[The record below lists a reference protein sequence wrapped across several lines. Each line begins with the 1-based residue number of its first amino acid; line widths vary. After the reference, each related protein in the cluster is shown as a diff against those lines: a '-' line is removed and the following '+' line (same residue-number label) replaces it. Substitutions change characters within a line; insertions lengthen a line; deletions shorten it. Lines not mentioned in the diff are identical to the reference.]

1 MKAEFL
7 NIPFLPRHIS
17 IETRPDGTL
26 IVRSEIALKAR
37 EKNIPSLLHRNAQQR
52 PHHPW
57 LAQRRGEAQQWV
69 SISYQE
75 GQKQVNA
82 ITQYLLNLN
91 QPGKTVMVLSANSI
105 EHGILEVAAM
115 QARMPYAPI
124 TTAYSLLSRDFSKLK
139 AMYELLE
146 PAVIFVQDGKMY
158 ENALQAIGQDAH
170 VICVDNPIK
179 HPSIKSWHEVIQ
191 TPVTRDVADSI
202 DKITGDTVTKY
213 QFTSG
218 STGIPKAAIVT
229 QSMLCTAMAMTSQ
242 MIEWGD
248 DRPETILLDWLPWSH
263 VAGGHAVFN
272 GVLEDGGT
280 LYIDNGR
287 PTPTEFQ
294 QTLKNLKEISPV
306 RFSGMPVSYT
316 MLAEALQ
323 KDEALGKSFFRNLK
337 RMTYSGAKLPE
348 TVYDAIQ
355 QQAIRHTGYKIPFVS
370 AYGSTETS
378 AAVTYVH
385 WPSNK
390 TGLIGLPHPGV
401 EMKLVPL
408 HDENRYEIRVRSA
421 AVTPGYL
428 KQPALTAESFDEEGF
443 FKMGDAATFVDP
455 ANPHEGLA
463 FAGRVA
469 EEFKLQ
475 SGVFVRVSA
484 LRVDCL
490 NACSPLLN
498 DVVITGADRAYLG
511 ALVWLNLAECC
522 RQFNLDPHNIKACLQ
537 NEKLRES
544 LKKRFLEH
552 NKNHP
557 GSSMAIK
564 RIWILET
571 PPSIDSGETTDKGY
585 INQRKVLENRKQEV
599 EKLYEGD
606 ESPNLILI

>member
-1 MKAEFL
+1 MKEEFL
-7 NIPFLPRHIS
+7 NIPFLPRRVS

-37 EKNIPSLLHRNAQQR
+37 EKNIPSLLHRNAQHR
-52 PHHPW
+52 PTHPW
-57 LAQRRGEAQQWV
+57 LVQRRGDSQQWISV
-69 SISYQE
+69 SYAE

-82 ITQYLLNLN
+82 VTQHLLNLDK
-91 QPGKTVMVLSANSI
+91 PGKTVMVLSGNSI
-105 EHGILEVAAM
+105 EHGILKVAAM
-115 QARMPYAPI
+115 QARMPYSAI
-124 TTAYSLLSRDFSKLK
+124 TTAYSLLSHDFSKLK
-139 AMYELLE
+139 AMHDLLE
-146 PAVIFVQDGKMY
+146 PAVIFVQDGKMF
-158 ENALQAIGQDAH
+158 ENALQAIGQEAH

-179 HPSIKSWHEVIQ
+179 HPSIKPWHEVIQ
-191 TPVTRDVADSI
+191 TPVTQDVAASL

-218 STGIPKAAIVT
+218 STDTPKAAIVT

-242 MIEWGD
+242 MIEWGN
-248 DRPETILLDWLPWSH
+248 DRPETVLLDWLPWSH
-263 VAGGHAVFN
+263 VAGGLAVFN

-280 LYIDNGR
+280 LYIDNGK
-287 PTPTEFQ
+287 PTPTEFHL
-294 QTLKNLKEISPV
+294 TLKNLKEISPV

-355 QQAIRHTGYKIPFVS
+355 KQAIRHTGFKIPFVS

-385 WPSNK
+385 WPTNR

-401 EMKLVPL
+401 EMKLVPVSN
-408 HDENRYEIRVRSA
+408 ENRYEIRVRSA

-455 ANPHEGLA
+455 ANPHEGFT

-498 DVVITGADRAYLG
+498 DIVITGADRAYLG
-511 ALVWLNLAECC
+511 ALVWLNLAECG
-522 RQFNLDPHNIKACLQ
+522 RQFNLDPNDIKACIQ

-544 LKKRFLEH
+544 LKNRFIEH

-557 GSSMAIK
+557 GSSMSIK

-571 PPSIDSGETTDKGY
+571 PPSIDNGETTDKGY
-585 INQRKVLENRKQEV
+585 INQRKVLDNRKQEV
-599 EKLYEGD
+599 ERLYEGD

>member
-7 NIPFLPRHIS
+7 NIPFLPRQIS

-26 IVRSEIALKAR
+26 IVRSKIALKAC

-52 PHHPW
+52 PNHPW
-57 LAQRRGEAQQWV
+57 LAQRRGQAQQWA
-69 SISYQE
+69 SISYLE

-82 ITQYLLNLN
+82 VTQHLLNLN

-139 AMYELLE
+139 AMHDLLE

-158 ENALQAIGQDAH
+158 ENALQAIGQDTH
-170 VICVDNPIK
+170 VIYVDNPIEL
-179 HPSIKSWHEVIQ
+179 PSTSSWHEIIQ
-191 TPVTRDVADSI
+191 TPVTPDVTDSI
-202 DKITGDTVTKY
+202 EKITGDTVAKY

-287 PTPTEFQ
+287 PTANEFHL
-294 QTLKNLKEISPV
+294 TLKNLKEVSPV

-316 MLAEALQ
+316 MLVEALQ
-323 KDEALGKSFFRNLK
+323 NDEELGKNFFRNLK

-348 TVYDAIQ
+348 TVYNAIQ
-355 QQAIRHTGYKIPFVS
+355 VQAIRHTGFKIPFVS

-385 WPSNK
+385 WPTNK

-408 HDENRYEIRVRSA
+408 SDTNRYEIRVRSA
-421 AVTPGYL
+421 AVTSGYL
-428 KQPALTAESFDEEGF
+428 KQAKLTQESFDEEGF

-455 ANPHEGLA
+455 ANPYEGLA

-475 SGVFVRVSA
+475 SGVFVRVSG

-490 NACSPLLN
+490 NACSPLVN
-498 DVVITGADRAYLG
+498 DVVITGADQAYAG
-511 ALVWLNLAECC
+511 ALVWLNLAECK
-522 RQFNLDPHNIKACLQ
+522 RQFKLDSDDIKAYINNKQ
-537 NEKLRES
+537 LREA
-544 LKKRFLEH
+544 LKNRFLAH
-552 NKNHP
+552 NKNYP
-557 GSSMAIK
+557 GSSTSIK

-571 PPSIDSGETTDKGY
+571 PPSIDNGETTDKGY
-585 INQRKVLENRKQEV
+585 INQRKVLENRQQEV
-599 EKLYEGD
+599 NKLYEGD
-606 ESPNLILI
+606 ESPNLIFI